1 MQQTIDI
8 KIFENTYCKN
18 GVDIKKNGKLS
29 AIAKEVYLAI
39 ERFQSR
45 G

>member
-18 GVDIKKNGKLS
+18 GVDIKKMGSYPQLQKKCIL
-29 AIAKEVYLAI
+29 L
-39 ERFQSR
+39 
-45 G
+45 